1 MRNGN
6 GGKTASRGWLRIR
19 WDPDSGVS
27 LVSGDAR
34 GLLGVSARRLITST
48 DPIGLLPSELST
60 LLASGLPD
68 VPVHLATSTMTGT
81 VSTVDECAEIV
92 LFAVPGLQ
100 NRSDVMLDELGAGIV
115 GTDRAGVITLWNKA
129 MSTIFRV
136 PRKHALGKSMQDVL
150 VSPVLYSWENII
162 NMVLEG
168 KQIKVICRPDAQ
180 RRIECRFA
188 PGGSG
193 LVGTCFDTTESF
205 QAENRL
211 RTSRKMN
218 QAYFHSV
225 STGLVLFDKDYR
237 ILVSNR
243 AFGRMFGLVENLL
256 GIQLNEILPSESYE
270 IIEDQTRPFFTST
283 TYEKEEARTSHFLL
297 PDRARRI
304 VLQDVHPIVED
315 SGEIFYAVGIFED
328 ISDITILREQ
338 HAACVE
344 MVRKLDSLS
353 EFLQSGMNSDSSRT
367 ARRLQECLAAD
378 AVALYLSDPV
388 ADNKLAGST
397 PGWPQTAPRLFSELR
412 ITPAAVESDSGYRI
426 TGEEMGVL
434 SGEFSS
440 CLVFPLESDNRSY
453 GCLVVCYGR
462 SEPYTDIF
470 PFAQLAAGMV
480 RYSVC
485 AGAYE
490 TELAHLDLLNARQ
503 NELIGRIVK
512 SLDVPVAIFRLDWS
526 VMLWNGPM
534 EELTGVSYDLAVGRP
549 QLAANILFS
558 GIGGL
563 SSAQKLVRNGSS
575 EYPESWEVEDQNG
588 NTTRCVWRLIRTE
601 SVENRNLEPVVII
614 AGVESDDIY
623 SIMAAKQAAET
634 YSALSRGTSVLLSA
648 SDRTRVGEA
657 AAAALLDISGAS
669 RVSVRI
675 RGIRPVT
682 RTSRDL
688 RPEENGRYWTLPL
701 EAETEVIGEC
711 QFHGGDECSVMRD
724 FARNVARTCVELEKS
739 AIGRRFAF
747 LAERG
752 AGRFFI
758 SSSSG
763 RILLSTWMEVT
774 DGVISNRTVHDM
786 FSGTERPAIDE
797 VISGIRKKGRLNM
810 ELITSDGDEVQMAA
824 VALDAHKGEPLLIW
838 WPVSDPAYRTNLEC
852 ARAAGVWEDR
862 LRCTLDELLD
872 SIGSG
877 FGRVREVLNPE
888 HPAASVLNTA
898 EYAFDGMEKAHYY
911 LRLIQTALDS
921 VPQRIDPESFLDRVK
936 ASFIEN
942 GRITPDVSI
951 SGDLYHMSGQLN
963 LMSEVTSSLCE
974 ITCSGSAPAFGVS
987 VVKRG
992 SLETADDLPGEPEQF
1007 LKVEIKRVDGGRLN
1021 HLPAVLCDQEA
1032 PWDPS
1037 AGMTVEAEIN
1047 LLCLVMRLS
1056 GGILQRDARPGR
1068 VSLVF
1073 PCAD

>member
-1 MRNGN
+1 MRNGP
-6 GGKTASRGWLRIR
+6 GGETSSRGWLRIR
-19 WDPDSGVS
+19 WEPEAGIS

-34 GLLGVSARRLITST
+34 GLLGVSARRLINST
-48 DPIGLLPSELST
+48 DPIGLLPSELSAV
-60 LLASGLPD
+60 LASGLPD
-68 VPVHLATSTMTGT
+68 VPVRLATSTLTGT
-81 VSTVDECAEIV
+81 ISTVNECAEIV
-92 LFAVPGLQ
+92 LFAIPGLQ
-100 NRSDVMLDELGAGIV
+100 SRSDVMLDELGAGIV
-115 GTDRAGVITLWNKA
+115 CTDRSGVITLWNKT

-136 PRKHALGKSMQDVL
+136 PRKHAVGKSMQDVL
-150 VSPVLYSWENII
+150 VSPVLYTWENII
-162 NMVLEG
+162 NMILEG

-180 RRIECRFA
+180 RRIECRFS
-188 PGGSG
+188 PGGTG

-283 TYEKEEARTSHFLL
+283 TYEKEEVRTSHFLL
-297 PDRARRI
+297 PDRTRRI
-304 VLQDVHPIVED
+304 VRQDVHPIVED
-315 SGEIFYAVGIFED
+315 TGEIFYAVGIFED
-328 ISDITILREQ
+328 ISDITILKER
-338 HAACVE
+338 HTACVE
-344 MVRKLDSLS
+344 KVRKLNHLS
-353 EFLQSGMNSDSSRT
+353 EFLQSGMNPDSSLV
-367 ARRLQECLAAD
+367 ARRLQECLDAD
-378 AVALYLSDPV
+378 AVALYLTDPV
-388 ADNKLAGST
+388 ADNKLAGSS
-397 PGWPQTAPRLFSELR
+397 GWPETAPKLFSELR
-412 ITPAAVESDSGYRI
+412 IPPSSAESDSGYRL
-426 TGEEMGVL
+426 TGEDMGVL
-434 SGEFSS
+434 SGDFAS
-440 CLVFPLESDNRSY
+440 CLVFPLESENRSY

-462 SEPYTDIF
+462 SEPSADIF

-480 RYSVC
+480 RYSVSSD
-485 AGAYE
+485 AYE
-490 TELAHLDLLNARQ
+490 TELEHLDLLNARQ
-503 NELIGRIVK
+503 NELIGRIVN

-526 VMLWNGPM
+526 VMIWNGPM
-534 EELTGVSYDLAVGRP
+534 EELTGVSFDLAVGRP

-563 SSAQKLVRNGSS
+563 SSAQKLLRNGSS
-575 EYPESWEVEDQNG
+575 EYPESWEVEDQSG

-623 SIMAAKQAAET
+623 SITAAKQAAET
-634 YSALSRGTSVLLSA
+634 YSALSRGTSALLSA

-688 RPEENGRYWTLPL
+688 SPEENARYWTLPL
-701 EAETEVIGEC
+701 ESETEVIGEC
-711 QFHGGDECSVMRD
+711 QFHGGKEFSMMKD

-763 RILLSTWMEVT
+763 RILLSTWMDVT

-786 FSGTERPAIDE
+786 FSGTGRPAVDD

-810 ELITSDGDEVQMAA
+810 ELITAEGEEVQLAA

-838 WPVSDPAYRTNLEC
+838 WPVSDPAYRKNLDNI
-852 ARAAGVWEDR
+852 RAAGDWEDR

-877 FGRVREVLNPE
+877 FGRVREVLNPD
-888 HPAASVLNTA
+888 HPASSVLNTA

-911 LRLIQTALDS
+911 LRLIQFALDT
-921 VPQRIDPESFLDRVK
+921 VPQRIDTESYLDTVM
-936 ASFIEN
+936 ASFMEN

-951 SGDLYHMSGQLN
+951 SGDLCDVSGQLH

-974 ITCSGSAPAFGVS
+974 VTCSGSAPAFGVS

-992 SLETADDLPGEPEQF
+992 SLEIPDDLPGEPQQF
-1007 LKVEIKRVDGGRLN
+1007 LKVEIKRVDGGKLN
-1021 HLPAVLCDQEA
+1021 HLPDDICDQEA
-1032 PWDPS
+1032 PWDPA
-1037 AGMTVEAEIN
+1037 AGMTGEAEIN
-1047 LLCLVMRLS
+1047 LLCLVMMLS
-1056 GGILQRDARPGR
+1056 GGSLLRDARPGK
-1068 VSLVF
+1068 VSLIF